1 MKPLEEDGPVP
12 KRRRIQMNSESVM
25 ISMEDLN
32 LPNLPN
38 EIWIKILEYLSTKD
52 ILRNMAPVSRRF
64 HQISQDPFL
73 IKKIELKSNQ
83 EFDFSDFFKVLK
95 RSEKLT
101 CLSLDL
107 NFIGQVY
114 QIENIFEKLPFLVKH
129 PQHLEEFCLLNS
141 SCDLKE
147 FKGNVLKYL
156 VKQCPKLKIFKIDCF
171 TSDTMYSISKT
182 ISKFKFESVK
192 EFHLTLRGDRVR
204 VPNYSGLVRNLLKTF
219 VKNITPSLPNI
230 RHLRLSIP
238 FPPFW
243 ECRRD
248 QRWIRRELKEF
259 GQQIGVKIEIWNL
272 QDISNRYLG
281 NLILFLLEFYR
292 IKESKLNMQKYSPF
306 SKKKIFF

>member
-1 MKPLEEDGPVP
+1 MKPLEEDGPVS

-107 NFIGQVY
+107 KFIGQVY
-114 QIENIFEKLPFLVKH
+114 QI
-129 PQHLEEFCLLNS
+129 
-141 SCDLKE
+141 
-147 FKGNVLKYL
+147 
-156 VKQCPKLKIFKIDCF
+156 
-171 TSDTMYSISKT
+171 
-182 ISKFKFESVK
+182 
-192 EFHLTLRGDRVR
+192 
-204 VPNYSGLVRNLLKTF
+204 
-219 VKNITPSLPNI
+219 
-230 RHLRLSIP
+230 
-238 FPPFW
+238 
-243 ECRRD
+243 
-248 QRWIRRELKEF
+248 
-259 GQQIGVKIEIWNL
+259 
-272 QDISNRYLG
+272 
-281 NLILFLLEFYR
+281 
-292 IKESKLNMQKYSPF
+292 
-306 SKKKIFF
+306 

>member
-12 KRRRIQMNSESVM
+12 KRRRIQKNSESVT

-38 EIWIKILEYLSTKD
+38 EIWIKILKYLSTKD

-73 IKKIELKSNQ
+73 IKRIELKSNQ
-83 EFDFSDFFKVLK
+83 EFEFWSRLKEMNYFSDFFKVLK

-129 PQHLEEFCLLNS
+129 PQHLEEFCVLNS

-147 FKGNVLKYL
+147 FQGNVLKYL
-156 VKQCPKLKIFKIDCF
+156 EQQCPKLKILKIDCF
-171 TSDTMYSISKT
+171 RSDTMTETSKT

-248 QRWIRRELKEF
+248 WIRHELKEF

-272 QDISNRYLG
+272 QDISNEIPWESHPIPTR
-281 NLILFLLEFYR
+281 IL
-292 IKESKLNMQKYSPF
+292 
-306 SKKKIFF
+306 

>member
-1 MKPLEEDGPVP
+1 MKPLEEDGSVP
-12 KRRRIQMNSESVM
+12 KRRRIQKNSESVT

-38 EIWIKILEYLSTKD
+38 EIWIKILKYLSTKD

-171 TSDTMYSISKT
+171 TFDTMYSISKT

-204 VPNYSGLVRNLLKTF
+204 VPNVPFLERNLLMTF

-230 RHLRLSIP
+230 CHLRLSIP

-272 QDISNRYLG
+272 QDISNEIPWESHPIPTR
-281 NLILFLLEFYR
+281 IL
-292 IKESKLNMQKYSPF
+292 
-306 SKKKIFF
+306 

>member
-1 MKPLEEDGPVP
+1 MKPLEEDGPVS

-73 IKKIELKSNQ
+73 IKRIELKSNQ
-83 EFDFSDFFKVLK
+83 EFEFWSRLKEMNYFSDFFKVLK

-107 NFIGQVY
+107 KFIGQVY

-192 EFHLTLRGDRVR
+192 EFHLTLRGDRVP
-204 VPNYSGLVRNLLKTF
+204 VANYSGRVTLGVRRVSNVLKTF
-219 VKNITPSLPNI
+219 VKNISPSLPNI
-230 RHLRLSIP
+230 RHLRLYIP
-238 FPPFW
+238 FHPFW
-243 ECRRD
+243 VSQRD
-248 QRWIRRELKEF
+248 WIQWELKEF
-259 GQQIGVKIEIWNL
+259 GQQIGVKIEILNL
-272 QDISNRYLG
+272 
-281 NLILFLLEFYR
+281 YR
-292 IKESKLNMQKYSPF
+292 DWKSSDLY
-306 SKKKIFF
+306 

>member
-1 MKPLEEDGPVP
+1 MKPLEEDGPVS

-64 HQISQDPFL
+64 HLISQDPFL
-73 IKKIELKSNQ
+73 IQRIELKSNQ
-83 EFDFSDFFKVLK
+83 EFEFWSRLKEMNYFSDFFKVLK

-171 TSDTMYSISKT
+171 TFDTMYSISKT

-192 EFHLTLRGDRVR
+192 EFHLTLRGDRVP
-204 VPNYSGLVRNLLKTF
+204 VANYSGRVTLGVRRVRNVLKTF
-219 VKNITPSLPNI
+219 VKNISPSLPNI
-230 RHLRLSIP
+230 RHLRLYIP
-238 FPPFW
+238 FHPFW
-243 ECRRD
+243 VSQRD
-248 QRWIRRELKEF
+248 WIQWELKEF
-259 GQQIGVKIEIWNL
+259 GQQIGVKIEILNL
-272 QDISNRYLG
+272 
-281 NLILFLLEFYR
+281 YR
-292 IKESKLNMQKYSPF
+292 DWKSSDLY
-306 SKKKIFF
+306 

>member
-12 KRRRIQMNSESVM
+12 KRRRIQKNSESVT

-38 EIWIKILEYLSTKD
+38 EIWIKILKYLSTKD

-73 IKKIELKSNQ
+73 IKRIELKSNQ
-83 EFDFSDFFKVLK
+83 EFEFWSRLKEMNYFSDFFKVLK

-107 NFIGQVY
+107 EFIGQVY

-129 PQHLEEFCLLNS
+129 PQHLEEFCVLNS

-147 FKGNVLKYL
+147 FQGNVLKYL
-156 VKQCPKLKIFKIDCF
+156 EQQCPKLKILKIDCF
-171 TSDTMYSISKT
+171 RSDTMTETSKT

-192 EFHLTLRGDRVR
+192 EFHLTLRGLV
-204 VPNYSGLVRNLLKTF
+204 VEHQLPIIPTYMISGAVRNLLKTF

-272 QDISNRYLG
+272 QDIS
-281 NLILFLLEFYR
+281 LE
-292 IKESKLNMQKYSPF
+292 IPCESYS
-306 SKKKIFF
+306 IGRTL

>member
-1 MKPLEEDGPVP
+1 MKPLEEDGPVS

-107 NFIGQVY
+107 KFIGQVY

-129 PQHLEEFCLLNS
+129 PQHLEEFCVLNS

-147 FKGNVLKYL
+147 FQGNVLKYL
-156 VKQCPKLKIFKIDCF
+156 EQQCPKLKILKIDCF
-171 TSDTMYSISKT
+171 RSDTMTETSKT

-192 EFHLTLRGDRVR
+192 EFHLTLRGDRVP
-204 VPNYSGLVRNLLKTF
+204 VANYSGRVTLGVRRVSNVLKTF
-219 VKNITPSLPNI
+219 VKNISPSLPNI
-230 RHLRLSIP
+230 RHLRLYIP
-238 FPPFW
+238 FHPFW
-243 ECRRD
+243 VSQRD
-248 QRWIRRELKEF
+248 WIQWELKEF
-259 GQQIGVKIEIWNL
+259 GQQIGVKIEILNL
-272 QDISNRYLG
+272 
-281 NLILFLLEFYR
+281 YR
-292 IKESKLNMQKYSPF
+292 DWKSSDLY
-306 SKKKIFF
+306 

>member
-1 MKPLEEDGPVP
+1 MKPLEEDGPVS

-107 NFIGQVY
+107 KFIGQVY

-129 PQHLEEFCLLNS
+129 PQHLEEFCVLNS

-147 FKGNVLKYL
+147 FQGNVLKYL
-156 VKQCPKLKIFKIDCF
+156 EQQCPKLKILKIDCF
-171 TSDTMYSISKT
+171 RSDTMTETSKT

-192 EFHLTLRGDRVR
+192 EFHLTLRSDRVR
-204 VPNYSGLVRNLLKTF
+204 VPNYSGLVRNLLNTF

-248 QRWIRRELKEF
+248 WIQHELKEF

-272 QDISNRYLG
+272 QDISNE
-281 NLILFLLEFYR
+281 I
-292 IKESKLNMQKYSPF
+292 I
-306 SKKKIFF
+306 

>member
-1 MKPLEEDGPVP
+1 MKPLEEDGPVS
-12 KRRRIQMNSESVM
+12 KRSRIQMNSESVM

-83 EFDFSDFFKVLK
+83 EFVFWSRLKEMNYFSDFFKVLK

-171 TSDTMYSISKT
+171 TADTMYSISKT

-192 EFHLTLRGDRVR
+192 EFHLTLRGDRVP
-204 VPNYSGLVRNLLKTF
+204 VANYSGRVTLGVRRVSNVLKTF
-219 VKNITPSLPNI
+219 VKNISPSLPNI
-230 RHLRLSIP
+230 RHLRLYIP
-238 FPPFW
+238 FHPFW
-243 ECRRD
+243 VSQRD
-248 QRWIRRELKEF
+248 WIQWELKEF
-259 GQQIGVKIEIWNL
+259 GQQIGVKIEILNL
-272 QDISNRYLG
+272 
-281 NLILFLLEFYR
+281 YR
-292 IKESKLNMQKYSPF
+292 DWKSSDLY
-306 SKKKIFF
+306 

>member
-1 MKPLEEDGPVP
+1 MKPLEEDGPVS

-73 IKKIELKSNQ
+73 IKRIELKSNQ
-83 EFDFSDFFKVLK
+83 EFEFWSRLKEMNYFSDFFKVLK

-129 PQHLEEFCLLNS
+129 PQHLEEFCVLNS

-147 FKGNVLKYL
+147 FQGNVLKYL
-156 VKQCPKLKIFKIDCF
+156 EQQCPKLKILKIDCF
-171 TSDTMYSISKT
+171 NSDTMYSISKT

-192 EFHLTLRGDRVR
+192 EFHLTLRGLV
-204 VPNYSGLVRNLLKTF
+204 VEHQLPIIPTYMISGAVRNLLKTF

-248 QRWIRRELKEF
+248 WIRHELKEF

-272 QDISNRYLG
+272 QDIS
-281 NLILFLLEFYR
+281 LE
-292 IKESKLNMQKYSPF
+292 IPCESYS
-306 SKKKIFF
+306 IGRTL

>member
-73 IKKIELKSNQ
+73 IKRIELKSNQ
-83 EFDFSDFFKVLK
+83 EFEFWSRLKEMNYFSDFFKVLK

-107 NFIGQVY
+107 KFIGQVY

-129 PQHLEEFCLLNS
+129 PQHLEEFCVLNS

-147 FKGNVLKYL
+147 FQGNVLKYL
-156 VKQCPKLKIFKIDCF
+156 EQQCPKLKILKIDCF
-171 TSDTMYSISKT
+171 RSDTMTETSKT

-192 EFHLTLRGDRVR
+192 EFHLTLRGDRVP
-204 VPNYSGLVRNLLKTF
+204 VANYSGRVTLGVRRVRNVLKTF
-219 VKNITPSLPNI
+219 VKNISPSLPNI
-230 RHLRLSIP
+230 RHLRLYIP
-238 FPPFW
+238 FHPFW
-243 ECRRD
+243 VSQRD
-248 QRWIRRELKEF
+248 WIQWELKEF
-259 GQQIGVKIEIWNL
+259 GQQIGVKIEILNL
-272 QDISNRYLG
+272 
-281 NLILFLLEFYR
+281 YR
-292 IKESKLNMQKYSPF
+292 DWKSSDLY
-306 SKKKIFF
+306 